1 MTDTKVYYLDE
12 ARDKYANVKKNLV
25 DGKEDELIY
34 NMVNCLVKGGMP
46 EDSIFAYLEN
56 MSILCDPLSMTQDIR
71 DKIEKSIQ
79 LSLKSSKY
87 FNLAQEIREFVL
99 SSNGIFLSSDVTKC
113 LQVSSRRDRQH
124 VSNTLG
130 RLVDEGLIERYGKK
144 NGCFRKIDKDI
155 EIIDWKKNQGDEL
168 DISLPLSLNEL
179 VKIYPKNIIIIAG
192 MSNAGK
198 TALLLNIVGL
208 NLDKHKDRMNYFS
221 SEMGAC
227 ELKTRLIKFG
237 LACETWDGCKFIE
250 RATNFHDVIEP
261 DYLNF
266 IDYLEVN
273 SDFWGVGEILANIAN
288 KLDNGIAIIALQKP
302 PSRDEGT
309 GGRFSLEKPRLYMAL
324 DEIGD
329 YNELKIVKAK
339 NWRNEYNP
347 NKLIKRFSIEDG
359 YKLIELSNWHK
370 EYKENWK

>member
-12 ARDKYANVKKNLV
+12 ARDRYVNAKKRLV
-25 DGKEDELIY
+25 DGKEDDLIY
-34 NMVNCLVKGGMP
+34 HMINCLVRGGMP
-46 EDSIFAYLEN
+46 KEYILAYLEN
-56 MSILCDPLSMTQDIR
+56 MSVLCDPLCITQETK
-71 DKIEKSIQ
+71 DKIEKAIK
-79 LSLKSSKY
+79 LSLENSKHY
-87 FNLAQEIREFVL
+87 NLSQEVREFAM
-99 SSNGIFLSSDVTKC
+99 STNGHFLSTDVHKC
-113 LQVSSRRDRQH
+113 LQLSTRRDH
-124 VSNTLG
+124 KTVSEILR
-130 RLVDEGLIERYGKK
+130 RLVDEGLIERYGKR
-144 NGCFRKIDKDI
+144 NGCFRKIDKDVD
-155 EIIDWKKNQGDEL
+155 IIDWKKNQGEEL

-179 VKIYPKNIIIIAG
+179 VKIYPKNIIVIAG

-208 NLDKHKDRMNYFS
+208 NLDKYEGKMNYFS

-227 ELKTRLIKFG
+227 ELKTRLMKFG
-237 LACETWDGCKFIE
+237 LAPESWDGCKFIE
-250 RATNFHDVIEP
+250 RATNFHDIMEP

-266 IDYLEVN
+266 VDYLEVN
-273 SDFWGVGEILANIAN
+273 SDFWGVGETLANIAN

-302 PSRDEGT
+302 PNRDEGT

-329 YNELKIVKAK
+329 HSELKIVKAK

-347 NKLIKRFSIEDG
+347 NKLVKNFSIQDG

-370 EYKENWK
+370 EYKENW